1 MAVAV
6 TVAVAVADS
15 GRRSGGSNPPPPLSV
30 HHNWRFFNDC
40 LFRQPNSC
48 SDSIVLFLL
57 KMRYGQF
64 TCSKVVLSIFRLRCR
79 KGKKVM
85 CLLSQNL
92 HTPPPS
98 PSPHPTKNSWICPW
112 GVEKINLT
120 EGEQWI
126 LTLVL
131 VSTEAPFDNKALTT
145 ATWPFLAAAWRQ
157 TAPSY
162 TMNNKRK

>member
-1 MAVAV
+1 MAVV
-6 TVAVAVADS
+6 DS
-15 GRRSGGSNPPPPLSV
+15 GRRSGGSNPPPLSV

-92 HTPPPS
+92 HTPPPLPFPTPNKKFLDLPLGCWENKSNWGRAMNSYFGFGVHWGALWQQS
-98 PSPHPTKNSWICPW
+98 PDDCHMTFPRCRVKANS
-112 GVEKINLT
+112 T
-120 EGEQWI
+120 
-126 LTLVL
+126 VL
-131 VSTEAPFDNKALTT
+131 HHE
-145 ATWPFLAAAWRQ
+145 
-157 TAPSY
+157 
-162 TMNNKRK
+162 